1 MAHHQKLIA
10 GAVAINTAI
19 VLVEAGAGFQ
29 ANSLSLVMDS
39 LHNFSDE
46 LALICLYLAYIAS
59 GGVSR
64 NMQRSANFLN
74 SVGLIAMSGLL
85 LWHAASRVFDPQPVL
100 GWVPAVVGLAAAA
113 ANWGVAR
120 LLVRPSKDNPAVRL
134 AYIHNLGD
142 VYVSLAP
149 VAAGV
154 LVTVSGRALF
164 DPLIAS
170 FIALWILWS
179 TVQEIVGSRED
190 LTWPERIV
198 CGHAGETH
206 T

>member
-1 MAHHQKLIA
+1 MAHHQKFIA
-10 GAVAINTAI
+10 GAVVINTGI
-19 VLVEAGAGFQ
+19 VVVEAGAGFQ

-39 LHNFSDE
+39 IHNFSDE
-46 LALICLYLAYIAS
+46 LALIFLYLAYITS
-59 GGVSR
+59 TGVSR

-74 SVGLIAMSGLL
+74 SAGLIAMSGLL
-85 LWHAASRVFDPQPVL
+85 LWHAVLRVFEPQPVL
-100 GWVPAVVGLAAAA
+100 GWVPVVVGLAAAA

-120 LLVRPSKDNPAVRL
+120 LLVQPSKHNPAVRL

-142 VYVSLAP
+142 VYVSLVP

-154 LVTVSGRALF
+154 LTTISGKSVF

-170 FIALWILWS
+170 FIALWIIWA
-179 TVQEIVGSRED
+179 TIREVIGSREE
-190 LTWPERIV
+190 LIWPEKII
-198 CGHAGETH
+198 CGHATESH

>member
-46 LALICLYLAYIAS
+46 LALVFLYLAYVAS
-59 GGVSR
+59 SGLSR
-64 NMQRSANFLN
+64 NMQRSANLLN

-85 LWHAASRVFDPQPVL
+85 LWHAASRIFDPQPVL

-120 LLVRPSKDNPAVRL
+120 LLMHPSKDNPAVRL

-142 VYVSLAP
+142 VYVSLVP

-154 LVTVSGRALF
+154 LVTVSSQAIF
-164 DPLIAS
+164 DPLIAAL
-170 FIALWILWS
+170 IALWIVWS
-179 TVQEIVGSRED
+179 TIREVVGSGEV
-190 LTWPERIV
+190 LIWPEKIV
-198 CGHAGETH
+198 CGHATGRH